1 MALYHNRVSDLNV
14 IAILFE
20 FKCLKKPPL
29 NEGNRIGAYVIPMYS
44 GLLCKQEHVSISS

>member
-20 FKCLKKPPL
+20 FKCL